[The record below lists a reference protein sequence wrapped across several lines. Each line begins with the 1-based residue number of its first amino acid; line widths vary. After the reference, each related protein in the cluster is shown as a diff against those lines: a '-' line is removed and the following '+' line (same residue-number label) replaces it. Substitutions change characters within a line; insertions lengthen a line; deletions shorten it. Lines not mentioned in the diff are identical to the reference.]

1 MGIIFRLKKEYNSLY
16 FFLKTCFLGAIISL
30 VIHHMDYSK
39 LKSVVVILAFF
50 ALGIIAASLFTQSE
64 EASGAYVKQEMS
76 PLAKRS
82 RNWAERKFEL
92 SNGEVM
98 AGNNKRLKT
107 IMARLIKGELPKDW
121 HAELR
126 AILDVAKTNPE
137 RYESLILFFTRW
149 AEMDREAAMK
159 MAGKCGTFAYNVR
172 KEILAQLAATD
183 PKEALAYYEKNKE
196 SLVNH
201 KSFVEE
207 IAKNWASQS
216 PEEAWNWCLSLDEKN
231 GGGLA
236 LTSFIL
242 ALQQNSPN
250 QVQEYIDKL
259 YKARGTVSNLIIKN
273 WAKCNP
279 EDAMSWIVN
288 QENRN
293 FYIQAAISGI
303 FDTNLVMAEELLT
316 DLPKTEKNFALM
328 SIQSNLE
335 RSQGPDAALL
345 WVSKQVPFEDLGRF
359 LSPVSSWASR
369 NPVSAR
375 EWIEALPASPARDT
389 AIEQYAQGIPGPEFF
404 DEAVEFVNTVEN
416 APHRQ
421 KTLQS
426 TLEVWKM
433 VYGEDFEKWKNKPGH
448 SEELKSLLNN
458 SPAS

>member
-1 MGIIFRLKKEYNSLY
+1 MRGSRFVSVYVFPKIKIPP
-16 FFLKTCFLGAIISL
+16 GAFDLINYMVS
-30 VIHHMDYSK
+30 SK
-39 LKSVVVILAFF
+39 LKSLVIILAFF
-50 ALGIIAASLFTQSE
+50 ALGIIAALLFKSSE
-64 EASGAYVKQEMS
+64 EVSGASAKQEVN
-76 PLAKRS
+76 PLAKRP
-82 RNWAERKFEL
+82 RNWAERKFAQ

-98 AGNNKRLKT
+98 SGNNKQLKA

-121 HAELR
+121 HAELSS
-126 AILDVAKTNPE
+126 ILDVAKTNPE

-149 AEMDREAAMK
+149 AESDRDAAIK
-159 MAGKCGTFAYNVR
+159 MAGKCGTLAYEVR

-183 PKEALAYYEKNKE
+183 AKEALAYYEKNKE

-201 KSFVEE
+201 KSFMEE
-207 IAKNWASQS
+207 IAQNWAIES
-216 PEEAWNWCLSLDEKN
+216 PEEAWSWCLSLDDK
-231 GGGLA
+231 GLERDSA
-236 LTSFIL
+236 LRAFL
-242 ALQQNSPN
+242 QGLQQSSPD
-250 QVQEYIDKL
+250 QVRSYIDKL
-259 YKARGTVSNLIIKN
+259 YKETGEVSNLIIKN
-273 WAKCNP
+273 WAKFDP
-279 EDAMSWIVN
+279 AETERWILASDN
-288 QENRN
+288 KE
-293 FYIQAAISGI
+293 FYLQAAIPGI
-303 FDTNLVMAEELLT
+303 AETNLKRAEELLAE
-316 DLPKTEKNFALM
+316 LSGSGKNFALHD
-328 SIQSNLE
+328 IQRNLE

-345 WVSKQVPFEDLGRF
+345 WVSNQVPFEDLGRF

-416 APHRQ
+416 APQRE